1 MFFAWDDFYCNL
13 TRENAMPERPQ
24 TLRHC
29 AIKKEFFR

>member
-1 MFFAWDDFYCNL
+1 MELPCRAL
-13 TRENAMPERPQ
+13 SRENAMPERPQ